1 VNKTILDLGIGPIQN
16 NSDLPPGLASSA
28 VETAF
33 SVMSANGTFRTC
45 QPRQTMSG
53 FRVKQSCRRNPE
65 TAEFDPLLN
74 SPGRRKHRVARIMSC
89 SMKRAEDRASGA
101 IQ

>member
-33 SVMSANGTFRTC
+33 SVMSAIGTFE
-45 QPRQTMSG
+45 MSTDVRYLAAFG
-53 FRVKQSCRRNPE
+53 GKADISQRMPNNR
-65 TAEFDPLLN
+65 DL
-74 SPGRRKHRVARIMSC
+74 
-89 SMKRAEDRASGA
+89 
-101 IQ
+101 